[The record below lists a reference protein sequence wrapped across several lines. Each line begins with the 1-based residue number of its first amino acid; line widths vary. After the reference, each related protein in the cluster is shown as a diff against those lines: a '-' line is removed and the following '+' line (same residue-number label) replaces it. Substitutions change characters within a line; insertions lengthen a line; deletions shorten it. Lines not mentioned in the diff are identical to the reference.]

1 MKKKIFA
8 LAVLLVLLV
17 LSGSFYILRADEQAV
32 VLRLGKVNATRAE
45 PGLYFKLPFI
55 DQLTRYSKKLIENDA
70 DPVAVVTSDKK
81 NLVFDTFALFRISDP
96 ETFFRRVRTVSS
108 VQQRLDDSI
117 YSAVRIVSGRL
128 TLDELVKDKRQQAI
142 ESSTAIAREQSKEY
156 GVEILSV
163 AYKRVFLPQDNE
175 QAVYR
180 SMQAERNR
188 VAGQLRA
195 EGQAEGIT
203 RRSLADRKEV
213 EMIAE
218 ARRKAE
224 EIKGQGDS
232 IAQDTLGK
240 ATAEAKDLYLFIKTM
255 DFYQTAL
262 PGTPILLRPGEGILK
277 YLKGVGTQPGR
288 NELKNGAHPGQPQK
302 EEEEE

>member
-1 MKKKIFA
+1 MKRKLFFLALFA
-8 LAVLLVLLV
+8 VFLV
-17 LSGSFYILRADEQAV
+17 LSGCFYILRADEQAV
-32 VLRLGKVNATRAE
+32 VLRLGKVNATRTD
-45 PGLYFKLPFI
+45 PGMYFKLPFV
-55 DQLTRYSKKLIENDA
+55 DQLTRYSKKLIEYDA

-96 ETFFRRVRTVSS
+96 ETFFRRVRTVGS

-117 YSAVRIVSGRL
+117 YSSVRIVSGRL
-128 TLDELVKDKRQQAI
+128 SLDELVKDKRQYAI
-142 ESSTAIAREQSKEY
+142 EQATLIAREQSKEY

-163 AYKRVFLPQDNE
+163 AFKRVFLPQDNE

-195 EGQAEGIT
+195 EGQAEAIT
-203 RRSLADRKEV
+203 RRSIADRREV

-224 EIKGQGDS
+224 EIKGQGDRT
-232 IAQDTLGK
+232 AQDTLAK
-240 ATAEAKDLYLFIKTM
+240 AIAEAKDLYLFIKTM

-277 YLKGVGTQPGR
+277 YLKGVGNPPAK
-288 NELKNGAHPGQPQK
+288 NE
-302 EEEEE
+302 

>member
-1 MKKKIFA
+1 MKRKLFFLALFA
-8 LAVLLVLLV
+8 VFLV
-17 LSGSFYILRADEQAV
+17 LSGCFYILRADEQAV
-32 VLRLGKVNATRAE
+32 VLRLGKVNATRID
-45 PGLYFKLPFI
+45 PGMYFKLPFV
-55 DQLTRYSKKLIENDA
+55 DQLTRYSKKLIEYDA

-96 ETFFRRVRTVSS
+96 ETFFRRVRTIGS

-117 YSAVRIVSGRL
+117 YSSVRIVSGRL
-128 TLDELVKDKRQQAI
+128 SLDELVKDKRQYAI
-142 ESSTAIAREQSKEY
+142 EQATLIAREQSKEY

-163 AYKRVFLPQDNE
+163 AFKRVFLPQDNE

-195 EGQAEGIT
+195 EGQAEAIT
-203 RRSLADRKEV
+203 RRSIADRREV

-224 EIKGQGDS
+224 EIKGQGDRT
-232 IAQDTLGK
+232 AQDTLAK
-240 ATAEAKDLYLFIKTM
+240 AIAEAKDLYLFIKTM

-277 YLKGVGTQPGR
+277 YLKGVGNPPAK
-288 NELKNGAHPGQPQK
+288 NE
-302 EEEEE
+302 

>member
-55 DQLTRYSKKLIENDA
+55 DQLTRYSKKLVEYDA

-163 AYKRVFLPQDNE
+163 AYKRVFLSQDNE

>member
-1 MKKKIFA
+1 MKKNLLFLALFA
-8 LAVLLVLLV
+8 VFLV
-17 LSGSFYILRADEQAV
+17 LSGSFYILRADEQSV
-32 VLRLGKVNATRAE
+32 VLRLGKVNSTKTE
-45 PGLYFKLPFI
+45 PGLYFKLPFV
-55 DQLTRYSKKLIENDA
+55 DQLTRYSKKLVEYDA

-117 YSAVRIVSGRL
+117 YSAVRIVSGRM

-142 ESSTAIAREQSKEY
+142 EQSTLIAREQSKEY
-156 GVEILSV
+156 GVDILSV

-195 EGQAEGIT
+195 EGQAEAIT

-232 IAQDTLGK
+232 TAQDTLAK

-262 PGTPILLRPGEGILK
+262 PGTPILLRPGEGILR
-277 YLKGVGTQPGR
+277 YLTGVGKP
-288 NELKNGAHPGQPQK
+288 AAQK
-302 EEEEE
+302 E

>member
-1 MKKKIFA
+1 MKKHIIVIA
-8 LAVLLVLLV
+8 VIAVLFS
-17 LSGSFYILRADEQAV
+17 LSGSFFIIRADEQAV
-32 VLRLGKVNATRAE
+32 VLRLGKVTAARTE
-45 PGLYFKLPFI
+45 PGLYFKIPFI
-55 DQLTRYSKKLIENDA
+55 DQITVYSKKIVEYDA

-81 NLVFDTFALFRISDP
+81 NLVFDTIALFRIQDP
-96 ETFFRRVRTVSS
+96 ETFYRRVRTVGA
-108 VQQRLDDSI
+108 VQQRLDDSV

-128 TLDELVKDKRQQAI
+128 TLDELVKDKRQQAL
-142 ESSTAIAREQSKEY
+142 EQSTAIARAQSREY

-195 EGQAEGIT
+195 EGQAEAIT
-203 RRSLADRKEV
+203 RRSIADRKET
-213 EMIAE
+213 EMIAR
-218 ARRKAE
+218 ARRTAE
-224 EIKGQGDS
+224 EIKGEGDRT
-232 IAQDTLGK
+232 AQDTLAR
-240 ATAEAKDLYLFIKTM
+240 ATADAKDLYIFIKTM

-277 YLKGVGTQPGR
+277 YLKGVGTPPSG
-288 NELKNGAHPGQPQK
+288 NER
-302 EEEEE
+302 

>member
-1 MKKKIFA
+1 MKKHIIVIA
-8 LAVLLVLLV
+8 VIAVLFS
-17 LSGSFYILRADEQAV
+17 LSGSFFIIRADEQAV
-32 VLRLGKVNATRAE
+32 VLRLGKVTAARTE
-45 PGLYFKLPFI
+45 PGLYFKIPFI
-55 DQLTRYSKKLIENDA
+55 DQITVYSKKIVEYDA

-81 NLVFDTFALFRISDP
+81 NLVFDTIALFRIQDP
-96 ETFFRRVRTVSS
+96 ETFYRRVRTVGA
-108 VQQRLDDSI
+108 VQQRLDDSV

-128 TLDELVKDKRQQAI
+128 TLDELVKDKRQQAL
-142 ESSTAIAREQSKEY
+142 EQSTAIARAQSREY

-195 EGQAEGIT
+195 EGQAEAIT
-203 RRSLADRKEV
+203 RRSIADRKET
-213 EMIAE
+213 EMIAR
-218 ARRKAE
+218 ARRTAE
-224 EIKGQGDS
+224 EIKGEGDRT
-232 IAQDTLGK
+232 AQDTLAR
-240 ATAEAKDLYLFIKTM
+240 ATADAKDLYIFIKTM

-277 YLKGVGTQPGR
+277 YLKGVGTPPAR
-288 NELKNGAHPGQPQK
+288 NER
-302 EEEEE
+302 

>member
-55 DQLTRYSKKLIENDA
+55 DQLTRYSKKLVEYDA

>member
-1 MKKKIFA
+1 MKRKLFFLALFA
-8 LAVLLVLLV
+8 VFLV
-17 LSGSFYILRADEQAV
+17 LSGCFYILRADEQAV
-32 VLRLGKVNATRAE
+32 VLRLGKVNATRTD
-45 PGLYFKLPFI
+45 PGMYFKLPFV
-55 DQLTRYSKKLIENDA
+55 DQLTRYSKKLIEYDA

-96 ETFFRRVRTVSS
+96 ETFFRRVRTIGS

-117 YSAVRIVSGRL
+117 YSSVRIVSGRL
-128 TLDELVKDKRQQAI
+128 SLDELVKDKRQYAI
-142 ESSTAIAREQSKEY
+142 EQATLIAREQSKEY

-163 AYKRVFLPQDNE
+163 AFKRVFLPQDNE

-195 EGQAEGIT
+195 EGQAEAIT
-203 RRSLADRKEV
+203 RRSIADRREV

-224 EIKGQGDS
+224 EIKGQGDRT
-232 IAQDTLGK
+232 AQDTLAK
-240 ATAEAKDLYLFIKTM
+240 AIAEAKDLYLFIKTM

-277 YLKGVGTQPGR
+277 YLKGVGNPPAK
-288 NELKNGAHPGQPQK
+288 NE
-302 EEEEE
+302 

>member
-1 MKKKIFA
+1 MKKKLFFLA
-8 LAVLLVLLV
+8 LLAVFLV

-32 VLRLGKVNATRAE
+32 VLRLGKVNATRSE
-45 PGLYFKLPFI
+45 PGMYFKLPFI
-55 DQLTRYSKKLIENDA
+55 DQLTTYTKKLIEYDA
-70 DPVAVVTSDKK
+70 EPVAVVTSDKK

-96 ETFFRRVRTVSS
+96 ETFFRRVRTVGS

-128 TLDELVKDKRQQAI
+128 TLDELVKEKRQQAI
-142 ESSTAIAREQSKEY
+142 EQSTLIAGEQAKEY

-163 AYKRVFLPQDNE
+163 AFKRVFLPQDNE

-195 EGQAEGIT
+195 EGQAEAIT
-203 RRSLADRKEV
+203 RRSLADRKEA

-232 IAQDTLGK
+232 TAQDTLAK

-255 DFYQTAL
+255 DFYQNTL

-277 YLKGVGTQPGR
+277 YLKGVGTPPAR
-288 NELKNGAHPGQPQK
+288 NE
-302 EEEEE
+302 

>member
-8 LAVLLVLLV
+8 LAILLVLLV

-55 DQLTRYSKKLIENDA
+55 DQLTRYSKKLVEYDA

-288 NELKNGAHPGQPQK
+288 NELKNGARPGQPQK

>member
-1 MKKKIFA
+1 MKKNLFFLA
-8 LAVLLVLLV
+8 LLAVFLV

-32 VLRLGKVNATRAE
+32 VLRLGKVNATRSE
-45 PGLYFKLPFI
+45 PGMYFKLPFI
-55 DQLTRYSKKLIENDA
+55 DQLTTYTKKLIEYDA
-70 DPVAVVTSDKK
+70 EPVAVVTSDKK
-81 NLVFDTFALFRISDP
+81 NLVFDTSALFRISDP
-96 ETFFRRVRTVSS
+96 ETFFRRVRTVGS

-128 TLDELVKDKRQQAI
+128 TLDELVKEKRQQAI
-142 ESSTAIAREQSKEY
+142 EQSTLIAGEQAKEY

-163 AYKRVFLPQDNE
+163 AFKRVFLPQDNE

-195 EGQAEGIT
+195 EGQAEAIT
-203 RRSLADRKEV
+203 RRSLADRKEA

-232 IAQDTLGK
+232 TAQDTLAK

-255 DFYQTAL
+255 DFYQNTL

-277 YLKGVGTQPGR
+277 YLKGVGTPPAR
-288 NELKNGAHPGQPQK
+288 NE
-302 EEEEE
+302 

>member
-1 MKKKIFA
+1 MKKKLFFLA
-8 LAVLLVLLV
+8 LLAVFLV

-32 VLRLGKVNATRAE
+32 VLRLGKVNATRSE
-45 PGLYFKLPFI
+45 PGMYFKLPFI
-55 DQLTRYSKKLIENDA
+55 DQLTTYTKKLIEYDA
-70 DPVAVVTSDKK
+70 EPVAVVTSDKK

-96 ETFFRRVRTVSS
+96 ETFFRRVRTVGS

-128 TLDELVKDKRQQAI
+128 TLDELVKEKRQQAI
-142 ESSTAIAREQSKEY
+142 EQSTLIAGEQAKEY

-163 AYKRVFLPQDNE
+163 AFKRVFLPQDNE

-195 EGQAEGIT
+195 EGQAEAIT
-203 RRSLADRKEV
+203 RRSLADRKEA

-232 IAQDTLGK
+232 TAQDTLAK

-255 DFYQTAL
+255 DFYQNTL

-277 YLKGVGTQPGR
+277 YLKGVETPPAR
-288 NELKNGAHPGQPQK
+288 NE
-302 EEEEE
+302 

>member
-55 DQLTRYSKKLIENDA
+55 DQLTRYSKKLIEYDA

-163 AYKRVFLPQDNE
+163 AYKRVFLSQDNE

-288 NELKNGAHPGQPQK
+288 NELKNGARPGQPQK

>member
-1 MKKKIFA
+1 MKKHILVIA
-8 LAVLLVLLV
+8 VIAVLFS
-17 LSGSFYILRADEQAV
+17 LSGSFFIIRADEQAV
-32 VLRLGKVNATRAE
+32 VLRLGKVTAARTE
-45 PGLYFKLPFI
+45 PGLYFKIPFI
-55 DQLTRYSKKLIENDA
+55 DQITVYSKKIVEYDA

-81 NLVFDTFALFRISDP
+81 NLVFDTIALFRIQDP
-96 ETFFRRVRTVSS
+96 ETFYRRVRTVGA
-108 VQQRLDDSI
+108 VQQRLDDSV

-128 TLDELVKDKRQQAI
+128 TLDELVKDKRQQAL
-142 ESSTAIAREQSKEY
+142 EQSTAIARAQSREY

-195 EGQAEGIT
+195 EGQAEAIT
-203 RRSLADRKEV
+203 RRSIADRKET
-213 EMIAE
+213 EMIAR
-218 ARRKAE
+218 ARRTAE
-224 EIKGQGDS
+224 EIKGEGDRT
-232 IAQDTLGK
+232 AQDTLAR
-240 ATAEAKDLYLFIKTM
+240 ATADAKDLYIFIKTM

-277 YLKGVGTQPGR
+277 YLKGVGTPPSG
-288 NELKNGAHPGQPQK
+288 NER
-302 EEEEE
+302 

>member
-1 MKKKIFA
+1 MKKNLFFLA
-8 LAVLLVLLV
+8 LLAVFLV

-32 VLRLGKVNATRAE
+32 VLRLGKVNATRSE
-45 PGLYFKLPFI
+45 PGMYFKLPFI
-55 DQLTRYSKKLIENDA
+55 DQLTTYTKKLIEYDA
-70 DPVAVVTSDKK
+70 EPVAVVTSDKK

-96 ETFFRRVRTVSS
+96 ETFFRRVRTVGS

-128 TLDELVKDKRQQAI
+128 TLDELVKEKRQQAI
-142 ESSTAIAREQSKEY
+142 EQSTLIAGEQAKEY

-163 AYKRVFLPQDNE
+163 AFKRVFLPQDNE

-195 EGQAEGIT
+195 EGQAEAIT
-203 RRSLADRKEV
+203 RRSLADRKEA

-232 IAQDTLGK
+232 TAQDTLAK

-255 DFYQTAL
+255 DFYQNTL

-277 YLKGVGTQPGR
+277 YLKGVGTPPAR
-288 NELKNGAHPGQPQK
+288 NE
-302 EEEEE
+302 

>member
-1 MKKKIFA
+1 MKRKLFFLALFA
-8 LAVLLVLLV
+8 VFLV
-17 LSGSFYILRADEQAV
+17 LSGCFYILRADEQAV
-32 VLRLGKVNATRAE
+32 VLRLGKVNATRTD
-45 PGLYFKLPFI
+45 PGMYFKLPFA
-55 DQLTRYSKKLIENDA
+55 DQLTRYSKKLIEYDA

-96 ETFFRRVRTVSS
+96 ETFFRRVRTVGS

-128 TLDELVKDKRQQAI
+128 TLDELVKDRRQYAI
-142 ESSTAIAREQSKEY
+142 EQATFIAREQAKEY

-163 AYKRVFLPQDNE
+163 AFKRVFLPQDNE

-195 EGQAEGIT
+195 EGQAEAIT
-203 RRSLADRKEV
+203 RRSIADRKEV

-224 EIKGQGDS
+224 EIKGQGDRT
-232 IAQDTLGK
+232 AQDTLSK
-240 ATAEAKDLYLFIKTM
+240 AIAEAKDLYLFIKTM

-262 PGTPILLRPGEGILK
+262 PGTPILLRPGEGI
-277 YLKGVGTQPGR
+277 
-288 NELKNGAHPGQPQK
+288 
-302 EEEEE
+302 

>member
-1 MKKKIFA
+1 MKKNILGIA
-8 LAVLLVLLV
+8 IILVLLMF
-17 LSGSFYILRADEQAV
+17 SGSFYVLRADEQTV
-32 VLRLGKVNATRAE
+32 VLRLGKVTAARTE
-45 PGLYFKLPFI
+45 PGLYFKVPFM
-55 DQLTRYSKKLIENDA
+55 DQITRYTKKLIEYDA

-81 NLVFDTFALFRISDP
+81 NLVFDTIALFTISDP
-96 ETFFRRVRTVSS
+96 ETFYRRVRTVAS

-117 YSAVRIVSGRL
+117 YSAVRIVSGRM
-128 TLDELVKDKRQQAI
+128 TLDELVKDKRQEALEQ
-142 ESSTAIAREQSKEY
+142 STVIAREQSREY
-156 GVEILSV
+156 GVEILAVS
-163 AYKRVFLPQDNE
+163 YKGVFLPQDNE

-195 EGQAEGIT
+195 EGQAEAIT
-203 RRSLADRKEV
+203 RKSIADRKEV

-224 EIKGQGDS
+224 EIKGQGDG

-240 ATAEAKDLYLFIKTM
+240 ATADAKELYLFIKTM
-255 DFYQTAL
+255 DFYREVL

-277 YLKGVGTQPGR
+277 YLKGVDQ
-288 NELKNGAHPGQPQK
+288 HVDQH
-302 EEEEE
+302 

>member
-32 VLRLGKVNATRAE
+32 VLRLGKVNATRTD
-45 PGLYFKLPFI
+45 PGMYFKLPFA
-55 DQLTRYSKKLIENDA
+55 DQLTRYSKKLIEYDA

-81 NLVFDTFALFRISDP
+81 NLGFDTFALFRISDP
-96 ETFFRRVRTVSS
+96 ETFFRRVRTVGS

-128 TLDELVKDKRQQAI
+128 TLDELVKDRRQYAI
-142 ESSTAIAREQSKEY
+142 EQATFIAREQAKEY

-163 AYKRVFLPQDNE
+163 AFKRVFLPQDNE

-195 EGQAEGIT
+195 EGQAEAIT
-203 RRSLADRKEV
+203 RRSIADRKEV

-240 ATAEAKDLYLFIKTM
+240 ATAEAKDLDRKSTRLNSSHT
-255 DFYQTAL
+255 
-262 PGTPILLRPGEGILK
+262 
-277 YLKGVGTQPGR
+277 
-288 NELKNGAHPGQPQK
+288 
-302 EEEEE
+302 

>member
-8 LAVLLVLLV
+8 LAILLVLLV

-32 VLRLGKVNATRAE
+32 VLRLGKVNAIRAE

-55 DQLTRYSKKLIENDA
+55 DQLTRYSKKLVEYDA

>member
-32 VLRLGKVNATRAE
+32 ILRLGKVNATRAE

-55 DQLTRYSKKLIENDA
+55 DQLTRYSKKLVEYDA

>member
-32 VLRLGKVNATRAE
+32 VLRLGKVNATRTD
-45 PGLYFKLPFI
+45 PGMYFKLPFA
-55 DQLTRYSKKLIENDA
+55 DQLTRYSKKLIEYDA

-288 NELKNGAHPGQPQK
+288 NELKNGARPGQPQK
-302 EEEEE
+302 EEEEK